1 MWLKTRSLV
10 AAVLGPSVGIGGLTL
25 LTYLILSQRIW
36 TAWPAALMFSVLS
49 LLVQRSSLHLT
60 SVGEP
65 TRDSVWL
72 GSLVGVMD
80 LAAIMALGP
89 VQGGAVAALS
99 GLVYLAASA
108 GRRYHL
114 EIRRLV
120 VVPIFDAG
128 LKALMALVCGWLL
141 VTFVSVLP
149 LESLPAS
156 ALPALLGV
164 CIAWFGMDRLGWGML
179 DLGRDP
185 VSRVRAYS
193 APAVLVELLPL
204 PLAAV
209 VALTYTQLGWGP
221 FGLLALA
228 LVVVAAL
235 TQRWA
240 DAHTASQR
248 RVAELTM
255 LDQVGRA
262 IAQAQ
267 MDVDELCELMYEQV
281 RQLVDA
287 TIFHLGLLEGETLDM
302 RLSVR
307 QGVRQSPQMYTL
319 VPGEGL
325 INWMRSS
332 QQPILVSDFEKQENQ
347 LPAKPT
353 YVSADPPRSALFVP
367 LMAGDTVVG
376 SMAVQSFRPAAYA
389 QDDLRL
395 VSAMGNQAAMA
406 IQKARLF
413 EREQRRARQL
423 ETIEAVGRQVMATLE
438 LEVLFKRV
446 VRLIRDNF
454 GYYHVGIFTVDSDR
468 ECVQFEA
475 SASAREGDV
484 ALDVAW
490 GQGLIGWV
498 AQEGQPLLAND
509 VDEEIR
515 YRPVEALEETEAELV
530 IPLRL
535 EERLVG
541 VLDVQSNH
549 RNAFD
554 ADDLFILQTLGDQ
567 IAIAIQEAQL
577 YEAERQQAWMSTA
590 LLQVAEAT
598 SQLSDLDDVLDT
610 VVRLVPLLGGVDRC
624 GIWLWNE
631 SREVFV
637 PARAHGLGTRDR
649 ETFSELR
656 FEAYEMPAFDL
667 VRWEKTPLAVTLGD
681 REDLL
686 PESLI
691 VGFDIQEALALP
703 LMSKGE
709 LMGVI
714 LAGYADA
721 SHSFSPREVQ
731 MLTGLANQAA
741 MVIESA
747 RLVQAQQEEVYVST
761 ALLQVAESVNRAAN
775 VEETLA
781 TVVRITPI
789 LVGVERC
796 ALFLWNERDSV
807 LFPVQQY
814 GFSQDALPVLWD
826 VCLPVDS
833 PLVHDMLDGTG
844 YLMLDDV
851 DAWSET
857 WPGELASGEEEL
869 AFMGLPL
876 VARSEILGVM
886 FVDSKGTAQ
895 RFTDRWLNILT
906 GIANQAAI
914 AIEADFLRQTAVE
927 RERMERELEV
937 ARQIQ
942 VSFLPQS
949 LPDLLAWDL
958 AAHWQAARQVGGD
971 FYDFF
976 PLPARPSSVRSNE
989 QRWGVLIADV
999 ADKGV
1004 PAALFMALSR
1014 TLFRTVALTGRP
1026 PAEVARRANQLILSD
1041 ARSDLFVTL
1050 FYAILEPG
1058 GRVSYVSCGHHPP
1071 LLVRA
1076 NSGEVIELRTPG
1088 IVLGAVDED
1097 VFEDR
1102 ETSLEPGDSLVLYT
1116 DGITEA
1122 INAEAK
1128 MFGRERLA
1136 ELLRSHAHHTA
1147 ADLARIVCDGVADF
1161 VGDVPQS
1168 DDLAIVVVR
1177 REQV

>member
-10 AAVLGPSVGIGGLTL
+10 ATGLGLSVGAGGLAL
-25 LTYLILSQRIW
+25 LAYLISTQRVW
-36 TAWPAALMFSVLS
+36 TSWLAILIFSILS
-49 LLVQRSSLHLT
+49 LLVQRSSLHL
-60 SVGEP
+60 SAAGEP
-65 TRDSVWL
+65 TRESVWL

-89 VQGGAVAALS
+89 VRGGAVAALS
-99 GLVYLAASA
+99 GSVYLAASA
-108 GRRYHL
+108 GRRYRL
-114 EIRRLV
+114 EVRRLV
-120 VVPIFDAG
+120 VVPLFNAG
-128 LKALMALVCGWLL
+128 LKVLMALVCGWLL
-141 VTFVSVLP
+141 ITFVSALP
-149 LESLPAS
+149 LETLPVR

-164 CIAWFGMDRLGWGML
+164 CLAWFAMDRLGWGML

-185 VSRVRAYS
+185 VSRVRAFS
-193 APAVLVELLPL
+193 APAVLVELVPL
-204 PLAAV
+204 PFAAV

-228 LVVVAAL
+228 LVVMAAL
-235 TQRWA
+235 TQRWV
-240 DAHTASQR
+240 DAHTALER

-255 LDQVGRA
+255 LDQVGRSV
-262 IAQAQ
+262 AQAQ

-281 RQLVDA
+281 RRLVDA
-287 TIFHLGLLEGETLDM
+287 TIFHLGLLEGDTFHM
-302 RLSVR
+302 RLRVR
-307 QGVRQSPQMYTL
+307 EGVRQSPQVYPL

-325 INWMRSS
+325 INWMRHS
-332 QQPILVSDFEKQENQ
+332 QQPILVSDFDREEDQ

-353 YVSADPPRSALFVP
+353 YISEDPPRSALFVP
-367 LMAGDTVVG
+367 LMAGDTVIG
-376 SMAVQSFRPAAYA
+376 SMAVQSFRAGAYG
-389 QDDLRL
+389 QHDLRV

-413 EREQRRARQL
+413 EREQRRVRQL
-423 ETIEAVGRQVMATLE
+423 ETIEAVGRQVTATLE
-438 LEVLFKRV
+438 LEDLFHRV
-446 VRLIRDNF
+446 VQLIRDNF
-454 GYYHVGIFTVDSDR
+454 GYYHVGIFTVDADR
-468 ECVQFEA
+468 ELVQFEA
-475 SASAREGDV
+475 SASARERDV

-498 AQEGQPLLAND
+498 AQEGQRLLVND
-509 VDEEIR
+509 VGQESR
-515 YRPVEALEETEAELV
+515 YRCIDALEETEAELV

-535 EERLVG
+535 EGELVG
-541 VLDVQSNH
+541 VLDVQSDR

-554 ADDLFILQTLGDQ
+554 EDDLFILQTLGDR
-567 IAIAIQEAQL
+567 IAIAIQDAKL

-598 SQLSDLDDVLDT
+598 SQLSGLDEVLDT

-637 PARAHGLGTRDR
+637 PARAYGLGARSR
-649 ETFSELR
+649 EAFAELR

-667 VRWEKTPLAVTLGD
+667 VRWEKAPLVVPFED

-686 PESLI
+686 PATLI
-691 VGFDIQEALALP
+691 EGFDVREALTLP

-714 LAGYADA
+714 MAGYVDA
-721 SHSFSPREVQ
+721 SHHFSPREVQ
-731 MLTGLANQAA
+731 MLAGLANQAA

-761 ALLQVAESVNRAAN
+761 ALLQVAESVNRAAS
-775 VEETLA
+775 VEDTLA

-796 ALFLWNERDSV
+796 ALFLWNESDSA

-814 GFSQDALPVLWD
+814 GFSQDVLPVLWT
-826 VCLPVDS
+826 VCLPVDKA
-833 PLVHDMLDGTG
+833 LVHDMLDGRG
-844 YLMLDDV
+844 YLMLGDV
-851 DAWSET
+851 AAWSDNWPSELA
-857 WPGELASGEEEL
+857 PGEAEI
-869 AFMGLPL
+869 AFLGLPL
-876 VARSEILGVM
+876 VTRSEILGVM
-886 FVDSKGTAQ
+886 FVDSKGAAQ

-914 AIEADFLRQTAVE
+914 AIEADFLRQKAVE

-949 LPDLLAWDL
+949 LPDLPGWDL
-958 AAHWQAARQVGGD
+958 AAYWQAARQVGGD

-976 PLPARPSSVRSNE
+976 PLPARAMSLQSSE
-989 QRWGVLIADV
+989 QRCGVVIADV

-1014 TLFRTVALTGRP
+1014 TLFRTTALTGRA
-1026 PAEVARRANQLILSD
+1026 PADVARRTNQLILSD

-1050 FYAILEPG
+1050 FYAILEPD
-1058 GRVSYVSCGHHPP
+1058 GRVWYVSCGHHPP

-1076 NSGEVIELRTPG
+1076 DSGEVMELRTPG
-1088 IVLGAVDED
+1088 IALGAVDED

-1102 ETSLEPGDSLVLYT
+1102 ETSLGPGDSLVLYT

-1122 INAEAK
+1122 FNGEAK
-1128 MFGRERLA
+1128 MFGRARLA
-1136 ELLRSHAHHTA
+1136 KLLQSHPHQTA
-1147 ADLARIVCDGVADF
+1147 ADLARIVRDAVEDF

-1168 DDLAIVVVR
+1168 DDLALVVVR
-1177 REQV
+1177 REPD